1 VEEMTKMTAGSIQIR
16 WLVGGAALAFA
27 VPFLFADLM
36 NVPRDA
42 YYGLYIVGVI
52 ALFAAW
58 AHFAG
63 GGVMRTLARRWRWG
77 VGLGFLVAAATAF
90 IAVRAETATSHP
102 HGLSFIVALGWRGV
116 AYGFADGLLLTSF
129 PVLVVFAAF
138 AGHRLLRSRRGKAAV
153 GALALA
159 ASLAFTAAYHA
170 GYPDFRSSK
179 MANPI
184 RGDVIWSIP
193 TLATL
198 NPLGAP
204 IAHVGLHVGAVAH
217 SYDTDLFLPPHRK
230 AAR

>member
-27 VPFLFADLM
+27 VPFLFADLL

-63 GGVMRTLARRWRWG
+63 GGIMRTLARRWRWG

-102 HGLSFIVALGWRGV
+102 HGLSFIAALGWRGV

-159 ASLAFTAAYHA
+159 TSLAFTAVYHA

-184 RGDVIWSIP
+184 RGDVVWSIP